1 MQDTQVWSLG
11 WEEPLEK
18 GMVTHS
24 SRLAWKIPW
33 TEEPGAL
40 QSIGSLRDG
49 HSWSDWAQHSTFL
62 CRLDHDFWTFEG
74 IPSVWIL
81 QIKQLRTFFY
91 MVLRDIYLHFSWV
104 NTKECII
111 NTGHKAFVVL
121 FSLKIHNLISKDIVL
136 YSYTQWIRVQVISHF
151 CQYFTLAFLMGVWW
165 WFSHRVVSGSCDPVD
180 CRLRGSSAHGILQA
194 RITGMGCHFLLQGI
208 FPTHITSRFFTHW
221 ATGKPVISKF
231 WLSIFPW
238 LVFFLRTL
246 SHTNFN

>member
-1 MQDTQVWSLG
+1 MA
-11 WEEPLEK
+11 P
-18 GMVTHS
+18 HS
-24 SRLAWKIPW
+24 STLAWKIPW

-151 CQYFTLAFLMGVWW
+151 CQHFT
-165 WFSHRVVSGSCDPVD
+165 FSFSDGCVVV
-180 CRLRGSSAHGILQA
+180 
-194 RITGMGCHFLLQGI
+194 
-208 FPTHITSRFFTHW
+208 
-221 ATGKPVISKF
+221 V
-231 WLSIFPW
+231 
-238 LVFFLRTL
+238 
-246 SHTNFN
+246 